1 MDNLRTNPF
10 GIIVLNYNGL
20 EDTLECLNSIL
31 SLELIPKEIVLI
43 DNGSTDGSQDMFIN
57 KFSNDGRITLIFLE
71 NNTGYAAGN
80 NVGINYLLKRDV
92 DIICIL
98 NNDTIVKSDFL
109 KALRDCL
116 KPGSSN
122 HIATPKILCTDG
134 QTIWSTGEHIFYP
147 LLISRTNKGKPDKD
161 DFKTWQNINGI
172 TGCAMAV
179 RREVFESI
187 GTFDENYFAY
197 VEDVDF
203 CKRAVDAGFKLTL
216 CPLSTII
223 HKVARTTGNLSA
235 AQLYLKTR
243 NRAYFIKKNIAPI
256 YWGIAYGW
264 YLILNM
270 FWILKSI
277 CRKDV
282 KAINAVKLGMIDFLR
297 GKMGRGNVEFF
308 I

>member
-1 MDNLRTNPF
+1 MVDLQKNAF
-10 GIIVLNYNGL
+10 GIIVLNHNGL

-31 SLELIPKEIVLI
+31 SSEMIPREIVLI
-43 DNGSTDGSQDMFIN
+43 DNGSTDGSQDMFIK
-57 KFSNDGRITLIFLE
+57 KFSNDRRITLIFLE
-71 NNTGYAAGN
+71 LNTGYAAGN

-98 NNDTIVKSDFL
+98 NNDTIVRSDFL
-109 KALRDCL
+109 MALRDCF

-122 HIATPKILCTDG
+122 QIATPKILYADG
-134 QTIWSTGEHIFYP
+134 QTIWSTGEQIFYP
-147 LLISRTNKGKPDKD
+147 LLISRSAKGKPDKNGL
-161 DFKTWQNINGI
+161 KTWQNINGI

-179 RREVFESI
+179 RREVFERI

-216 CPLSTII
+216 CPLAIII

-256 YWGIAYGW
+256 YWGPAYGW
-264 YLILNM
+264 YLLLNM

-277 CRKDV
+277 FRRDI
-282 KAINAVKLGMIDFLR
+282 KAINAVKLGMTDFLQ
-297 GKMGRGNVEFF
+297 GKMGRGNLKFF

>member
-1 MDNLRTNPF
+1 MDNLRTNTF
-10 GIIVLNYNGL
+10 GIIVLNHNGL
-20 EDTLECLNSIL
+20 DDTLECLNSIL
-31 SLELIPKEIVLI
+31 SLELIPNEIVLI

-57 KFSNDGRITLIFLE
+57 KFSNDSRITLFFLE

-98 NNDTIVKSDFL
+98 NNDTIVGSDFL

-116 KPGSSN
+116 KPGSLN
-122 HIATPKILCTDG
+122 HIATPKILCADG
-134 QTIWSTGEHIFYP
+134 QTIWSTGERIFYP
-147 LLISRTNKGKPDKD
+147 LLISQTKKGKPDKD
-161 DFKTWQNINGI
+161 GLKTWQNINGI
-172 TGCAMAV
+172 TGCAMTV
-179 RREVFESI
+179 RREVFECI
-187 GTFDENYFAY
+187 GMFDEKYFAY

-203 CKRAVDAGFKLTL
+203 CKRAVDAGFKFTL
-216 CPLSTII
+216 CRLSVII

-256 YWGIAYGW
+256 YWGLAYGW
-264 YLILNM
+264 YLMLNI
-270 FWILKSI
+270 FWILRSI
-277 CRKDV
+277 FRKDI
-282 KAINAVKLGMIDFLR
+282 KAINAVKSGMIDFLR

>member
-1 MDNLRTNPF
+1 MDNLRTNTF
-10 GIIVLNYNGL
+10 GIIVLNHNGM

-31 SLELIPKEIVLI
+31 SSEMIPKEIVLI
-43 DNGSTDGSQDMFIN
+43 DNGSTDGSPDKFTS
-57 KFSNDGRITLIFLE
+57 KFSNDHRITLIFLE
-71 NNTGYAAGN
+71 LNTGYAAGN

-98 NNDTIVKSDFL
+98 NNDTIVRPDFL
-109 KALRDCL
+109 KALRDCF
-116 KPGSSN
+116 KPGSS
-122 HIATPKILCTDG
+122 HQIATPKILYADG
-134 QTIWSTGEHIFYP
+134 QTIWSTGERIFYP
-147 LLISRTNKGKPDKD
+147 LLISKTAKGKLDKNGL
-161 DFKTWQNINGI
+161 KTWQNINGI
-172 TGCAMAV
+172 TGCAMVV
-179 RREVFESI
+179 RKEVFERI

-216 CPLSTII
+216 CPFSIII

-243 NRAYFIKKNIAPI
+243 NRAYFIKKNITPI
-256 YWGIAYGW
+256 YWGVAYGW
-264 YLILNM
+264 YLMLNM

-277 CRKDV
+277 FRKDI

-297 GKMGRGNVEFF
+297 GKMGRGNFEFF

>member
-1 MDNLRTNPF
+1 MVDLQKNAF
-10 GIIVLNYNGL
+10 GIIVLNHNGL

-31 SLELIPKEIVLI
+31 SSEMIPREIVLI
-43 DNGSTDGSQDMFIN
+43 DNGSTDGSQDMFIK
-57 KFSNDGRITLIFLE
+57 KFSNDRRITLIFLE
-71 NNTGYAAGN
+71 LNTGYAAGN

-98 NNDTIVKSDFL
+98 NNDTIVRSDFL
-109 KALRDCL
+109 MALRDCF

-122 HIATPKILCTDG
+122 QIATPKILYADG
-134 QTIWSTGEHIFYP
+134 QTIWSTGEQIFYP
-147 LLISRTNKGKPDKD
+147 LLISRSAKGKPDKNGL
-161 DFKTWQNINGI
+161 KTWQNINGI

-179 RREVFESI
+179 RKEVFERI

-216 CPLSTII
+216 CPLSIII

-256 YWGIAYGW
+256 YWGPAYGW
-264 YLILNM
+264 YLLLNM

-277 CRKDV
+277 FRRDI
-282 KAINAVKLGMIDFLR
+282 KAINAVKLGMTDFLQ
-297 GKMGRGNVEFF
+297 GKMGRGNLKFF